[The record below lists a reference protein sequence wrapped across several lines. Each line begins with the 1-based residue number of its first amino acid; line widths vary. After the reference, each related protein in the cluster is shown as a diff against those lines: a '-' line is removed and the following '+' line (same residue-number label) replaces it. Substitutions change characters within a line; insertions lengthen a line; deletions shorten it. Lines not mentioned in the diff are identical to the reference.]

1 MEPKKTAV
9 IIRDVNN
16 LWEGLRSA
24 LGLGVEMID
33 THMFVIG
40 EVHIPENRVEG
51 YRENLEYLKD
61 DLEGEIFTD
70 TEGNAE
76 RWGFFDYMPLADMGK
91 KLCEYDLIIPF

>member
-1 MEPKKTAV
+1 MELNKTAV
-9 IIRDVNN
+9 IIRDAKNQ
-16 LWEGLRSA
+16 WEGLRSS

-40 EVHIPENRVEG
+40 KVQIPDDRVEG

-61 DLEGEIFTD
+61 DLEGEIYTD
-70 TEGNAE
+70 NKLNLEK
-76 RWGFFDYMPLADMGK
+76 WGLFEYMSLGDMGQ